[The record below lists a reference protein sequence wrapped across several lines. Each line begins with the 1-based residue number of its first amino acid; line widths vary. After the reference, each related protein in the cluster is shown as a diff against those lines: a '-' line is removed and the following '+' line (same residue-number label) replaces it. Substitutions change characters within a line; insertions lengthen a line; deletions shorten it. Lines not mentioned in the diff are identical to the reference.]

1 MSESPSEGGCR
12 SDAELPSKEASLAS
26 RNKQTVGAIHSL
38 PEIEAESAQQPEAG
52 AERAKAPGL
61 AGKARRRSHGWARIT
76 PGMGGP
82 GPQGT
87 PVSSPTAGYGTGAGA
102 PGLHGSPEERT
113 SAGGTRYRVGSDR
126 ARNGRSGENGAT
138 APTAPAPLPAQAQ
151 VAATSAFPSRDPRN
165 PARRRR
171 SGPGRRFLTP

>member
-102 PGLHGSPEERT
+102 PGLHGSPEVRT
-113 SAGGTRYRVGSDR
+113 SAGGTRYRVGSGRVRPGEKRQERRERCDR
-126 ARNGRSGENGAT
+126 TDRPR
-138 APTAPAPLPAQAQ
+138 PAPG
-151 VAATSAFPSRDPRN
+151 
-165 PARRRR
+165 
-171 SGPGRRFLTP
+171 SGPGRRHFRLPVT